1 MDAHWE
7 QIWWVSMV
15 EGMIFSPQD
24 LILQFFELSLSG
36 SDVDDQRIL
45 LFLQLWS
52 FLPNHNA
59 Q

>member
-1 MDAHWE
+1 
-7 QIWWVSMV
+7 MV
-15 EGMIFSPQD
+15 GERGGGRGMIFSPQD
-24 LILQFFELSLSG
+24 FILQFFELSLSG

-59 Q
+59 QQLGF